1 MRMRLEVAWVALNL
15 HPDPRQRVGELGG
28 RFGEMAWAHV
38 SQLAIQYLEAGFFS
52 YYLTLEN
59 GGTLPVR
66 IGRAPDGAKFLQV
79 QAEGDAGN
87 LLLSLARLQP
97 GGHMNPIVRPPV
109 SQSRVHA

>member
-1 MRMRLEVAWVALNL
+1 MGGLS
-15 HPDPRQRVGELGG
+15 GELV
-28 RFGEMAWAHV
+28 WNHS

-79 QAEGDAGN
+79 QTEGESGN
-87 LLLSLARLQP
+87 LLLALAKVQS
-97 GGHMNPIVRPPV
+97 GAHANPIGRQPPTL
-109 SQSRVHA
+109 SRDYA